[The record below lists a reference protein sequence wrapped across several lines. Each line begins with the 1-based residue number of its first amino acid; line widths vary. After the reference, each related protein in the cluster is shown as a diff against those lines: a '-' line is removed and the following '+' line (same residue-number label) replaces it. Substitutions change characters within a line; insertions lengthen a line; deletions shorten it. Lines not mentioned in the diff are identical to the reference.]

1 MIWFFFRIVEQLL
14 YVERPFYSFIT
25 VATDIAENDGSVQTI
40 IELIDVPNLPPTF
53 TRAFG
58 VQRYFEKMEMVNT
71 FIQLYTH
78 AVYTH

>member
-1 MIWFFFRIVEQLL
+1 MEELL

-25 VATDIAENDGSVQTI
+25 DATDIAGNVGSVQTI

-58 VQRYFEKMEMVNT
+58 VQRYFEKVEKVNMHIY
-71 FIQLYTH
+71 FLL
-78 AVYTH
+78 VDRKFKSGN